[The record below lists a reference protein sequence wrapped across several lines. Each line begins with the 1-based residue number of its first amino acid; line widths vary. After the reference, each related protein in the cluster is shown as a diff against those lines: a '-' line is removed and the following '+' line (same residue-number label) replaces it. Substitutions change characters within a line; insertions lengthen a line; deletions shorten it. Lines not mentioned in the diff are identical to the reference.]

1 MSCVY
6 VCDICKKEISKNR
19 LKSFHRT
26 EKEYT
31 HYNDVT
37 EIRSEI
43 DICDNCLK
51 KINVRKECK

>member
-19 LKSFHRT
+19 LKSFQRT
-26 EKEYT
+26 EYEATY
-31 HYNDVT
+31 YNDVV
-37 EIRSEI
+37 EVRSEI

-51 KINVRKECK
+51 KINVKKECD